1 MNEEQQ
7 NNPNNGSGE
16 NAAATATSNLQ
27 QMIAA
32 SLGMAS
38 QNAVVAQQQAN
49 ILHQA
54 VTTLGIEKLYASGP
68 SATSSSFD
76 QTLEQLKKVMELSNP
91 SQDPGGSPEPPTS

>member
-1 MNEEQQ
+1 MGQQ
-7 NNPNNGSGE
+7 DNGGDNGSGG

-38 QNAVVAQQQAN
+38 QNAVLAQQQAN

-54 VTTLGIEKLYASGP
+54 VTTLGIEQMYAGSP
-68 SATSSSFD
+68 SSNNFD
-76 QTLEQLKKVMELSNP
+76 KTLEQLQKVMDM
-91 SQDPGGSPEPPTS
+91 SQSPGDSGET

>member
-1 MNEEQQ
+1 MSEEQ
-7 NNPNNGSGE
+7 NNNQDNGSTE
-16 NAAATATSNLQ
+16 NGAATATSNLQ

-38 QNAVVAQQQAN
+38 QSAVLAQQQAN

-54 VTTLGIEKLYASGP
+54 VTTLGIEKLYSSGP
-68 SATSSSFD
+68 SGTSSSFD

-91 SQDPGGSPEPPTS
+91 SQDPGDSP